1 MAFAVYTIFEF
12 EGGEPMEIGYAIC
25 LIAAVGLAV
34 AYLLM
39 VKDKEFWLTMLYISI
54 AVVNLG
60 YLLISLA
67 NTVGFALF
75 ANDVA
80 YLGSVFLS
88 AFMFLTIIRLCGFEI
103 KKAHV
108 ITCVSLGVVMFA
120 IVVSSPMLPLY
131 YKSVDVK
138 MIDGAA
144 KLVKEYGVLHPVYTV
159 YLLVYFALMIAT
171 IIFSVKKKKLG
182 KPKFAGFIA
191 AIVCTNIVV
200 WLFEKLVSWEYE
212 FLSVTYIASELLLLV
227 VYWMIQDYVYKTEVP
242 HPIIEKVEI
251 IKEVEVIKEKQTVV
265 VINSTEKAEMINRL
279 LSVLP
284 EGKALTV
291 KEIEILECLV
301 EGKSRKDIAAE
312 HHVSENTIKTHIS
325 HVYEKFSVSSRD
337 GLMALL

>member
-1 MAFAVYTIFEF
+1 MT
-12 EGGEPMEIGYAIC
+12 IGYTIC
-25 LIAAVGLAV
+25 LIAAVGLLI

-103 KKAHV
+103 RKAHV

-131 YKSVDVK
+131 YKSVDIK

-144 KLVKEYGVLHPVYTV
+144 KLVKEYGVLHPFYMV
-159 YLLVYFALMIAT
+159 YLLGYFAAMIGT
-171 IIFSVKKKKLG
+171 IIHSVRKKKMA
-182 KPKFAGFIA
+182 KPKLAGFIA
-191 AIVCTNIVV
+191 AVV
-200 WLFEKLVSWEYE
+200 FSNLLMWLFEKLVSWEYE
-212 FLSVTYIASELLLLV
+212 FLSVTYIASELLLLL
-227 VYWMIQDYVYKTEVP
+227 VYWMMQDYVHKDDVP
-242 HPIIEKVEI
+242 VFTP
-251 IKEVEVIKEKQTVV
+251 
-265 VINSTEKAEMINRL
+265 AESEQLGI
-279 LSVLP
+279 
-284 EGKALTV
+284 
-291 KEIEILECLV
+291 
-301 EGKSRKDIAAE
+301 DIATMPMDVKIGKVLLCLKNGETLAPREREVLELILQYKKRREIAE
-312 HHVSENTIKTHIS
+312 IMYVSES
-325 HVYEKFSVSSRD
+325 SVKLYTRTLYSKLGVSCREE
-337 GLMALL
+337 LYAILVKK